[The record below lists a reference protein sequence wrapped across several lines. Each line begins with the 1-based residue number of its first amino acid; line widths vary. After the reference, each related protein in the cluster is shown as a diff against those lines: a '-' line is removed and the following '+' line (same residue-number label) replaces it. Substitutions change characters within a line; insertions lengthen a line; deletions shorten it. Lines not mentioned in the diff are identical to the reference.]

1 MRLLGAK
8 ATTRIMLLKTGW
20 IYAIQ
25 TVYIIIDLMEENHF
39 GNCVGETRES

>member
-1 MRLLGAK
+1 MRLLGVPAPL
-8 ATTRIMLLKTGW
+8 RILLLENGW
-20 IYAIQ
+20 IDAIQ

>member
-1 MRLLGAK
+1 MRLPGAK
-8 ATTRIMLLKTGW
+8 ATTRIMTLETGW
-20 IYAIQ
+20 IDAIQ

>member
-8 ATTRIMLLKTGW
+8 ATTRIIILKTGW
-20 IYAIQ
+20 IDAIQ

-39 GNCVGETRES
+39 GKYVGETNES